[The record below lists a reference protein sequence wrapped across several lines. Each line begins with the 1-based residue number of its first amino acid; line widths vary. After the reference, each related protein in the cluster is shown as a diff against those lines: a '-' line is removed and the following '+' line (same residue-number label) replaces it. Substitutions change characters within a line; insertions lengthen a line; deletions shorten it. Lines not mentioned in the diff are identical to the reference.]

1 MRKKKVTYQVWA
13 LGYDA
18 EQNITDWDDE
28 LGDFKTQDEAI
39 DYAESLTLEKI
50 LGSLNRKL
58 PERVKYLDIQVET
71 VVDHGSWDENI
82 ETVWET
88 LFDLEED

>member
-1 MRKKKVTYQVWA
+1 MGKKKVTYQVWA

-18 EQNITDWDDE
+18 EQNITDWDE
-28 LGDFKTQDEAI
+28 ILGEFQTQDEAV

-58 PERVKYLDIQVET
+58 PVDVKYLDIQVET
-71 VVDHGSWDENI
+71 VVDHSSWDENI

-88 LFDLEED
+88 WYDLEED